1 MDFREALV
9 NELSKRK
16 LVESRN
22 RKTEDTEEFLEP
34 RFDSR
39 ASFYKKAKVVKRDNG
54 DEELYSY
61 DTHVGGVKDGKPY
74 SKGKWSQTTTRHQK
88 EYFQQKGYD
97 PKDVEVVENKKVEGK
112 RLQEGMSIDSAAD
125 FSEALDTMIDVAK
138 TELQELKSNY
148 ADKASIGESTLND
161 LIKSLQT
168 SKSLSDKYINAI
180 PKIMGESKK
189 VESNGEVPQSSYDI
203 AEYIKEK
210 SINKN
215 RLDMEEFNQL
225 LDDAKSKILNGNENN
240 EDLDAEVRGILSYYG
255 WDTDYES
262 GDIFKAEE
270 SKKVTEG
277 IEDNIS
283 KAYDYLEDINMGA
296 ADLLMKV
303 ADYFGQDQANDFAT
317 NLVSSMQ
324 EGKGCK
330 NCKKGGK

>member
-39 ASFYKKAKVVKRDNG
+39 ASFYKKAKVVKKDNG

-61 DTHVGGVKDGKPY
+61 DTHVGGMKDGKPY

-112 RLQEGMSIDSAAD
+112 
-125 FSEALDTMIDVAK
+125 
-138 TELQELKSNY
+138 
-148 ADKASIGESTLND
+148 
-161 LIKSLQT
+161 
-168 SKSLSDKYINAI
+168 
-180 PKIMGESKK
+180 
-189 VESNGEVPQSSYDI
+189 GEVPQTSYDI

-210 SINKN
+210 STNKN

-225 LDDAKSKILNGNENN
+225 LDDAKSKILKGNEDTT
-240 EDLDAEVRGILSYYG
+240 DLDAEVRGILSYYG

-277 IEDNIS
+277 LEDNIS
-283 KAYDYLEDINMGA
+283 RAYDYLEDINMGA

-303 ADYFGQDQANDFAT
+303 ADYFGQDQANEFAT
-317 NLVSSMQ
+317 DLVANMQ

>member
-97 PKDVEVVENKKVEGK
+97 PKDVEVVE
-112 RLQEGMSIDSAAD
+112 
-125 FSEALDTMIDVAK
+125 
-138 TELQELKSNY
+138 
-148 ADKASIGESTLND
+148 
-161 LIKSLQT
+161 
-168 SKSLSDKYINAI
+168 
-180 PKIMGESKK
+180 SKK
-189 VESNGEVPQSSYDI
+189 VERKGEVPDTSYQL
-203 AEYIKEK
+203 AEYIKDNASSNILGKEDFE
-210 SINKN
+210 
-215 RLDMEEFNQL
+215 RL
-225 LDDAKSKILNGNENN
+225 LDDGKSTLNIKDNDA
-240 EDLDAEVRGILSYYG
+240 DLDAEVRGILSYYG

-270 SKKVTEG
+270 GKKVTEG
-277 IEDNIS
+277 LEDNIS

-303 ADYFGQDQANDFAT
+303 ADYFGQDQANEFAT
-317 NLVSSMQ
+317 ELVSNMH
-324 EGKGCK
+324 EGK
-330 NCKKGGK
+330 NCKKGGE

>member
-88 EYFQQKGYD
+88 EYFQQKGYN
-97 PKDVEVVENKKVEGK
+97 PKDVEVVENKKVKGK
-112 RLQEGMSIDSAAD
+112 KLQEERYDEGIFEEIEAAFAEAGISYD
-125 FSEALDTMIDVAK
+125 RFSDLGVLTNNLGWRVYGENGEA
-138 TELQELKSNY
+138 ELTCDGTYLEE
-148 ADKASIGESTLND
+148 G
-161 LIKSLQT
+161 
-168 SKSLSDKYINAI
+168 
-180 PKIMGESKK
+180 KK
-189 VESNGEVPQSSYDI
+189 VEGNGEIPQTSYDI

-210 SINKN
+210 SKNKN

-225 LDDAKSKILNGNENN
+225 LDDAKSKILNGKEDNT
-240 EDLDAEVRGILSYYG
+240 DLDAEVRGILSYYG

-277 IEDNIS
+277 LEDNIS

-303 ADYFGQDQANDFAT
+303 ADYFGQDQANEFAT
-317 NLVSSMQ
+317 ELVSNMH
-324 EGKGCK
+324 EGK
-330 NCKKGGK
+330 NCKKGGE

>member
-1 MDFREALV
+1 MDFWEAFV
-9 NELSKRK
+9 YVLSNSK

-97 PKDVEVVENKKVEGK
+97 PKDVEVVE
-112 RLQEGMSIDSAAD
+112 
-125 FSEALDTMIDVAK
+125 
-138 TELQELKSNY
+138 
-148 ADKASIGESTLND
+148 
-161 LIKSLQT
+161 
-168 SKSLSDKYINAI
+168 
-180 PKIMGESKK
+180 SKK
-189 VESNGEVPQSSYDI
+189 VERKGEVPDTSYQL
-203 AEYIKEK
+203 AEYIKDNASSNILGKEDFE
-210 SINKN
+210 
-215 RLDMEEFNQL
+215 RL
-225 LDDAKSKILNGNENN
+225 LDDGKSTLNIKDNDADLDA
-240 EDLDAEVRGILSYYG
+240 DLDAEVRGILSYYG

-277 IEDNIS
+277 LEDNIS

-303 ADYFGQDQANDFAT
+303 ADYFGQDQANEFAT
-317 NLVSSMQ
+317 ELVSNMH
-324 EGKGCK
+324 EGK
-330 NCKKGGK
+330 NYKKGGE